1 MTRARVL
8 LADDHALVRKG
19 FRALLE
25 SLGLEV
31 VAETG
36 DGREVL
42 RLAEEKRPD
51 IAFLDIAMPGMNGLE
66 VAARMAGDL
75 PEVRVVIL
83 SMHANEE
90 YVLQAL
96 RVGAVGYLLKS
107 ADVSELEVALAT
119 VAGGQTYLSPPI
131 SRHLIEEYL
140 RRTGEVETPLD
151 RLTPRQREVLQLIA
165 EGRTTQ
171 EIGLA
176 LGVSP
181 KTVETH
187 RAQLMER
194 LGIHDVAGLVR
205 FAIKSGLVS
214 PES

>member
-1 MTRARVL
+1 MTTTRIL
-8 LADDHALVRKG
+8 LADDHALMRQG

-25 SLGLEV
+25 SLGHQV

-36 DGREVL
+36 DGREAL

-66 VAARMAGDL
+66 VAARLAKDL
-75 PEVRVVIL
+75 PDLRVVIL

-96 RVGAVGYLLKS
+96 RAGAAGYLLKS
-107 ADVSELEVALAT
+107 ADVSELEAALGA
-119 VAGGQTYLSPPI
+119 VVGRETYLSPPI
-131 SRHLIEEYL
+131 SKQLIEEYL

-205 FAIKSGLVS
+205 FAIKVGLVR